1 MLPKSQ
7 LVIITIGTWIWGLL
21 LLVGFGL
28 SMWII
33 IPAPIFALL
42 PLSVGAPEI
51 SPGLIIFNS
60 IVLILGCIRL
70 RLDLSRQPQ
79 LFILALS
86 ISSLAVVVSAIP
98 LIQFPSARQ
107 QAQSAIESS
116 FGRDY
121 LRALAPEITA
131 KMRSQ
136 PLIIADVWGN
146 IPIPQVRIDRQI
158 PFTNRDGVPLYLN
171 IYRPLQVGKYPAI
184 VSIYGGAWQR
194 GSPDSDDTFNRYIAA
209 QGYVVWAI
217 SYRHAPADRFPAQI
231 EDVKLALTFIQNH
244 ALENET
250 DVERVAFIGRSAGAQ
265 LAMLAAYE
273 YAPFPVRALVNY
285 YGPVNLTAG
294 YDDVPSPD
302 PIESRATLRAF
313 LGGTPTEFPDRYYQ
327 ASPINTIKPGLPA
340 SLLIYGRKDHIIQS
354 KYGKYL
360 DRSLRSH
367 GNRTVFIEIPWADH
381 AFDAVFSGVSNQLAL
396 YYTERFLAWTLRG

>member
-7 LVIITIGTWIWGLL
+7 LVITTIGTWIWGLL

-60 IVLILGCIRL
+60 IVLILGCIRW
-70 RLDLSRQPQ
+70 RLDPSRQPQ
-79 LFILALS
+79 LFILALG
-86 ISSLAVVVSAIP
+86 ISGLALVVSAMP
-98 LIQFPSARQ
+98 LIQFPAARQ

-116 FGRDY
+116 LGRDY
-121 LRALAPEITA
+121 LGDLAPEIMA

-136 PLIIADVWGN
+136 PLIIADIWRK
-146 IPIPQVRIDRQI
+146 ISIPQVRIDRQI
-158 PFTNRDGVPLYLN
+158 SFDNPDGVPLYLN

-184 VSIYGGAWQR
+184 VSMYGGAWQR

-209 QGYVVWAI
+209 QGYTVWAI
-217 SYRHAPADRFPAQI
+217 SYRHAPAYKFPAQI
-231 EDVKLALTFIQNH
+231 EDIRSALTFIQKH
-244 ALENET
+244 ARENET
-250 DVERVAFIGRSAGAQ
+250 DLDRVAFIGRSAGAQ

-302 PIESRATLRAF
+302 PIESRVTLRAF

-340 SLLIYGRKDHIIQS
+340 SLLIYGGKDHIIQS
-354 KYGKYL
+354 KYGRSL

-367 GNRTVFIEIPWADH
+367 GNRSVFIEIPWADH
-381 AFDAVFSGVSNQLAL
+381 AFDEVFSGVSNQLAL